1 MEKINTLLM
10 KRINT
15 PLMKKIN
22 IPLMK
27 KTIYPLT
34 KKTIYPVI
42 LLALLLLVS
51 CKSKKNMVT
60 SLPHPVLHTDSI
72 YPDTTNAIA
81 GLFAPDH
88 SKLKAL
94 AVSKNKKQHTKK
106 KETDTD
112 AYESDRMLRGTQITS
127 SSVDV
132 SSVYTGVDRVVKYD
146 FTHRDVPEAFE
157 GFRIAF
163 ISDLHYKSLLKEK
176 GLNDLVRLLIAQK
189 ADVLLMGGD
198 YQEGCEYVE
207 PLFSALARVKT
218 PMGTYGVMGNNDYER
233 CHDDIVNT
241 MKHYGMRPLEHE
253 VDTLRKDGQQIIIA
267 GVRNPFDLGRNGVSP
282 TLALSPKDFVI
293 LLVHTP
299 DYIEDVSVANTDLA
313 LAGHTHGGQV
323 RVFGVAPALNSH
335 YGNRFITG
343 LAYNTAKI
351 PLIITNGIG
360 TSKLPIRVGA
370 PAEIIVIT
378 LHRLTE

>member
-1 MEKINTLLM
+1 
-10 KRINT
+10 
-15 PLMKKIN
+15 
-22 IPLMK
+22 
-27 KTIYPLT
+27 
-34 KKTIYPVI
+34 
-42 LLALLLLVS
+42 
-51 CKSKKNMVT
+51 MVA
-60 SLPHPVLHTDSI
+60 SLPRPVLHTDSI

-88 SKLKAL
+88 SILKAL

-112 AYESDRMLRGTQITS
+112 ADKSDRMLRGPQITS

-253 VDTLRKDGQQIIIA
+253 VDTPGKTD
-267 GVRNPFDLGRNGVSP
+267 SKS
-282 TLALSPKDFVI
+282 LSPECAI
-293 LLVHTP
+293 LSIWGATEYHPLWHSLP
-299 DYIEDVSVANTDLA
+299 RILS
-313 LAGHTHGGQV
+313 
-323 RVFGVAPALNSH
+323 SCW
-335 YGNRFITG
+335 FIRR
-343 LAYNTAKI
+343 
-351 PLIITNGIG
+351 IT
-360 TSKLPIRVGA
+360 
-370 PAEIIVIT
+370 
-378 LHRLTE
+378 

>member
-42 LLALLLLVS
+42 LLTLLLLVS
-51 CKSKKNMVT
+51 CKSKKNMVA
-60 SLPHPVLHTDSI
+60 SLPRPVLHTDSI

-88 SKLKAL
+88 SILKAL

-112 AYESDRMLRGTQITS
+112 ADKSDRMLRGPQITS

-163 ISDLHYKSLLKEK
+163 VSDLHYKSLLKEQ
-176 GLNDLVRLLIAQK
+176 GLNNLVRLLIAQK

-207 PLFSALARVKT
+207 PLFAALSRVKT

-233 CHDDIVNT
+233 CHDEIVRT
-241 MKHYGMRPLEHE
+241 MKHYGMRVLEHE

-267 GVRNPFDLGRNGVSP
+267 GVRNPFDLTHNGVSP

-323 RVFGVAPALNSH
+323 RVFGVAPVLNSH
-335 YGNRFITG
+335 YGNRFLTG

-360 TSKLPIRVGA
+360 TSQLPIRIGA
-370 PAEIIVIT
+370 PAEVVMIT
-378 LHRLTE
+378 LHRLAE